1 MISELLNLFYNYGDR
16 RLADAIDAIVDL
28 GLIDEKGNWRRVNTG
43 EGLTEAIE
51 ADVKSGRLTLTSAFL
66 DQGYT
71 LRIAAAKVA
80 AEGEVAANS
89 FDAAVKQITREWRS
103 AGLQPGQSPSAK
115 INFLFDVV
123 RSLKPMLPRLREL
136 LDRLPVRFNDA
147 FYGTKGEQH
156 KSKKAGEKWIKRML
170 ALSLI
175 VSERRDLDH
184 AEAVHHPKKRPAS
197 LRRHLRDDAL
207 ALGARQKARLS

>member
-1 MISELLNLFYNYGDR
+1 MAGSATPTSSAGHATRGARTNPELTLAPDHSSGGHQWESKRNAYLHHFPGFSRHVTRGPELISELLNLFYNYGDR

-103 AGLQPGQSPSAK
+103 AGLQPGQYT
-115 INFLFDVV
+115 FCQD
-123 RSLKPMLPRLREL
+123 
-136 LDRLPVRFNDA
+136 
-147 FYGTKGEQH
+147 
-156 KSKKAGEKWIKRML
+156 
-170 ALSLI
+170 
-175 VSERRDLDH
+175 
-184 AEAVHHPKKRPAS
+184 
-197 LRRHLRDDAL
+197 
-207 ALGARQKARLS
+207 